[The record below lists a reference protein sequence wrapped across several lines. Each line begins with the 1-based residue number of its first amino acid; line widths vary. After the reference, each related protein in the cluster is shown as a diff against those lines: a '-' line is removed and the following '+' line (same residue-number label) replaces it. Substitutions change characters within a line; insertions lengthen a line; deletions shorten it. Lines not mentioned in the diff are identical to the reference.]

1 MNLKF
6 SHTVIN
12 LNKDIPFFLL
22 ILARPGV
29 LGFLFSF
36 SLWHSGM
43 CEISGPGESH
53 ESLICFQINT
63 WLLLNMKS
71 LFRDIQRSRFHFFPP
86 LTSRIARKLL
96 LKIKHRLQFK
106 LVSSRSGPVEVKA
119 QKRSCLYVSG
129 SLSPPPFAHLWRPLP
144 LVFMCPSPRTWFSNF
159 SIQQYTILISCKVP
173 TYLLRLLLDC
183 TRGNWL
189 IA

>member
-43 CEISGPGESH
+43 FEISGPGESH

-96 LKIKHRLQFK
+96 KIKHRLQFK
-106 LVSSRSGPVEVKA
+106 LVSSHSGPVEVKA

-129 SLSPPPFAHLWRPLP
+129 SLSPPPLAHLLRPMP
-144 LVFMCPSPRTWFSNF
+144 LVAIPQSKDLVFEF
-159 SIQQYTILISCKVP
+159 QYTTVYNFNFLQGTHIFTQTSA
-173 TYLLRLLLDC
+173 RLY
-183 TRGNWL
+183 
-189 IA
+189 